1 MVYVFEQV
9 RDYISD
15 IELRESSS
23 ASLQKG
29 LQILSSEKYKKFE
42 DTQIAINAQILELMD
57 MFTSRTTEFYDYQS
71 TLTIWIQ
78 LFVIFEFFIVWIVT
92 QVIIRRGIYEILR
105 RKSYLVTL
113 IPLDLAFADS
123 ELRSVFLEN

>member
-1 MVYVFEQV
+1 
-9 RDYISD
+9 
-15 IELRESSS
+15 
-23 ASLQKG
+23 
-29 LQILSSEKYKKFE
+29 
-42 DTQIAINAQILELMD
+42 

>member
-29 LQILSSEKYKKFE
+29 L
-42 DTQIAINAQILELMD
+42 
-57 MFTSRTTEFYDYQS
+57 
-71 TLTIWIQ
+71 
-78 LFVIFEFFIVWIVT
+78 
-92 QVIIRRGIYEILR
+92 
-105 RKSYLVTL
+105 
-113 IPLDLAFADS
+113 
-123 ELRSVFLEN
+123 